1 MSLASIY
8 SRAPLS
14 LDAPLV
20 RVEVHLANG
29 LPQLALVGL
38 PEKAVKESKDRVRAA
53 IINSGFEFPQ
63 KRITISLAPADLPKD
78 GARYDLA
85 IALGIL
91 AASGQ
96 IPTAN
101 LEHYE
106 WHGELALSGALRS
119 VRGVLPCAL
128 AAYDAQRLIVVPK
141 ANAHEA
147 ALVAE
152 DQVRPAHSLAHI
164 AAILHGQQDWLS
176 QPQRGLEATT
186 PYPDFSDVIGQQQ
199 AKRALL
205 IAAAGAHHVLLSGPP
220 GTGKSMLAQR
230 FPGILPTMTREEAIT
245 SAAIRSI
252 SQQGFDA
259 SCWQLRPY
267 RAPHHSSSATALV
280 GGGSMPQPG
289 EISLAHN
296 GVLFLDELPEF
307 ERRVLE
313 MLREPLENGHITI
326 SRALMKSDFPAR
338 FQLIAAMNPCPCGY
352 YGDHERACS
361 DTPDQVVR
369 YRQRIS
375 GPLLDRIDLLI
386 HVARYTPEQLRADT
400 APQQNSATLR
410 TQAEA
415 ARMRQIARQGC
426 TNAQLTGK
434 ALDAHLHAAPAVFS
448 LMDRA
453 AAQMQL
459 SMRAYHRLLKV
470 ARTIADL
477 EGSALIAPTHA
488 AEALQYRGWNGSA

>member
-1 MSLASIY
+1 MSLASIH

-14 LDAPLV
+14 LNAPLV

-29 LPQLALVGL
+29 LPQLTLVGL

-91 AASGQ
+91 AASEQ
-96 IPTAN
+96 IPATG

-106 WHGELALSGALRS
+106 FHGELALSGALRP

-128 AAYDAQRLIVVPK
+128 ASNRAGHFIVVPE
-141 ANAHEA
+141 ANAGEA
-147 ALVAE
+147 KLVAE
-152 DQVRPAHSLAHI
+152 QRVRSAASLAHI
-164 AAILHGQQDWLS
+164 AAILHGQQQWSEPTNSDS
-176 QPQRGLEATT
+176 SSAPH
-186 PYPDFSDVIGQQQ
+186 YPDFNDVIGHQQV
-199 AKRALL
+199 KRALL
-205 IAAAGAHHVLLSGPP
+205 IAAAGGHHVLMSGPP

-230 FPGILPTMTREEAIT
+230 FPGILPPMTRDEAIA
-245 SAAIRSI
+245 SAAVRSI
-252 SQQGFDA
+252 SQQGFDPA
-259 SCWQLRPY
+259 DWQRRPF

-280 GGGSMPQPG
+280 GGGSIPQPG

-326 SRALMKSDFPAR
+326 SRAVMKSEFPAR

-352 YGDHERACS
+352 HGDSERACS
-361 DTPDQVVR
+361 DTPDQVAR
-369 YRQRIS
+369 YRQRLS

-386 HVARYTPEQLRADT
+386 HVARYTPQQLRDNNADS
-400 APQQNSATLR
+400 QSSAELR
-410 TQAEA
+410 HHASA
-415 ARMRQIARQGC
+415 ARDRQIARQGC
-426 TNAQLTGK
+426 ANALLNSKT
-434 ALDAHLHAAPAVFS
+434 LDDHLHAAPDVYP
-448 LMDRA
+448 LLDRA
-453 AAQMQL
+453 AAQLQL

-477 EGSALIAPTHA
+477 DASANVCKAHA
-488 AEALQYRGWNGSA
+488 AEALQYRGWNA